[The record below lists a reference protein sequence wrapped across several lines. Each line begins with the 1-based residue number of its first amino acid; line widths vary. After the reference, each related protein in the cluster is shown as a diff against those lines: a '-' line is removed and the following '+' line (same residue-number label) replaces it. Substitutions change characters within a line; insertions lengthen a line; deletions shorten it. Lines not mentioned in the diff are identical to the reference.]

1 MPVSD
6 LNRREALRRL
16 ALGGA
21 AVASAP
27 LWIEN
32 LIAAADQHA
41 AHTAG
46 TAKPA
51 AAGPW
56 TPKVLS
62 AHQNETVTTL
72 SELIIPTTDTPGAK
86 AAKVNEFIDG
96 VLANAPVADRTSFFD
111 GLTWLDTHCQEQHTN
126 PFVGLTGDQ
135 QVAVLTALSTATTPS
150 AAETPGVD
158 FFKAIK
164 AMTITGYYTSEIG
177 LQQEIGDDGTMF
189 FTEFKGCTH
198 PEHGA

>member
-6 LNRREALRRL
+6 LNRRQVLRRL

-21 AVASAP
+21 AITSAP

-41 AHTAG
+41 AH
-46 TAKPA
+46 KA
-51 AAGPW
+51 AAKSVAAGVW
-56 TPKVLS
+56 KPKVLS
-62 AHQNETVTTL
+62 AAQNETVTTL

-96 VLANAPVADRTSFFD
+96 VLADTSADDRTKFLD
-111 GLTWLDTHCQEQHTN
+111 GLTWLDAHCQEQHKNT
-126 PFVGLTGDQ
+126 FAGLTGDQ
-135 QVAVLTALSTATTPS
+135 QVSVLTALSTAVNPS
-150 AAETPGVD
+150 PAETPGVD

>member
-1 MPVSD
+1 MALD

-21 AVASAP
+21 AVTSAP

-41 AHTAG
+41 AHKAG
-46 TAKPA
+46 AKPA
-51 AAGPW
+51 VAGAW
-56 TPKVLS
+56 KPKVLS
-62 AHQNETVTTL
+62 ATQNETVTTL

-96 VLANAPVADRTSFFD
+96 VLGDTSADDRTKFLD
-111 GLTWLDTHCQEQHTN
+111 GLTWLDAHCQDQHKN
-126 PFVGLTGDQ
+126 AFVGLTGDQ
-135 QVAVLTALSTATTPS
+135 QVAVLTALSTAEHPS
-150 AAETPGVD
+150 TAETPGVD

-164 AMTITGYYTSEIG
+164 AMTIAGYYTSEIG

>member
-1 MPVSD
+1 MAVD

-21 AVASAP
+21 AVTSAP

-41 AHTAG
+41 AH
-46 TAKPA
+46 KA
-51 AAGPW
+51 ATKAAVAGPW

-62 AHQNETVTTL
+62 AHQNETVITL

-96 VLANAPVADRTSFFD
+96 ALSNTSPADRTAFLD
-111 GLTWLDTHCQEQHTN
+111 GLTWLDEHCQQQHN
-126 PFVGLTGDQ
+126 GAFVALTADQ
-135 QVAVLTALSTATTPS
+135 QVAVLTTLSPATDPTP
-150 AAETPGVD
+150 AVKPGAD

-164 AMTITGYYTSEIG
+164 AMTVTGYYTSEIG

-198 PEHGA
+198 KEHGAE

>member
-1 MPVSD
+1 MAPVD
-6 LNRREALRRL
+6 VNRREALRRL

-21 AVASAP
+21 AVASTP

-41 AHTAG
+41 AHKAA
-46 TAKPA
+46 AKPA
-51 AAGPW
+51 TAAW

-62 AHQNETVTTL
+62 ASQNETVTTL

-96 VLANAPVADRTSFFD
+96 ALARASAADRTELID
-111 GLTWLDTHCQEQHTN
+111 GLTWLDAHCKEQHKS
-126 PFVGLTGDQ
+126 PFVGLAEDQ
-135 QVAVLTALSTATTPS
+135 QIAVLTALSTAEHPS
-150 AAETPGVD
+150 AAEKPGVD

-164 AMTITGYYTSEIG
+164 AMTITGYYTSQIG

>member
-1 MPVSD
+1 MAVAD

-21 AVASAP
+21 AVTSAP

-41 AHTAG
+41 AHKAA
-46 TAKPA
+46 AKPA
-51 AAGPW
+51 AAAW

-62 AHQNETVTTL
+62 ASQNETVTTL

-96 VLANAPVADRTSFFD
+96 ALAHASAADRTAFID
-111 GLTWLDTHCQEQHTN
+111 GLTWLDAHCKDQHKSA
-126 PFVGLTGDQ
+126 FVGLTGDQ
-135 QVAVLTALSTATTPS
+135 QVAVLTALSTAENPS
-150 AAETPGVD
+150 AADKPGVD

-164 AMTITGYYTSEIG
+164 AMTITGYYTSQIG